1 MQYINNLFDSVVEQY
16 CGEEPQSRLG
26 RLIQQKMSGL
36 FFRDSAVFILN
47 LLIICGVIPCGKIIE
62 GKTNYLF
69 WF

>member
-1 MQYINNLFDSVVEQY
+1 MINNMFDSLVEKY

-36 FFRDSAVFILN
+36 FFRDATILILN
-47 LLIICGVIPCGKIIE
+47 VLIIYGIIPCEKIIE
-62 GKTNYLF
+62 GDSNYLF